1 MELMSVELMNVELM
15 NVKWVPL
22 ELVPLELVCL
32 VNTTELMNVESLK
45 LMNVELV
52 NKIPWDPLQVSLM
65 EFVKGDS
72 LGLNLKL
79 VNGLLLNIELVNVEV
94 MALELVRS
102 FVNVLKVVSQNE
114 NENENE
120 NANENGNLE
129 KYPLEIEMNDLGK
142 GILKKKKG
150 KGIGK
155 RVVPFHQSE
164 LPVSSLVSSRENP
177 RKFFESELHKR
188 RVLPKS

>member
-1 MELMSVELMNVELM
+1 M
-15 NVKWVPL
+15 
-22 ELVPLELVCL
+22 
-32 VNTTELMNVESLK
+32 
-45 LMNVELV
+45 
-52 NKIPWDPLQVSLM
+52 
-65 EFVKGDS
+65 KGDS

-79 VNGLLLNIELVNVEV
+79 VNGLLLNIELMNVEV
-94 MALELVRS
+94 MALELVHS

-120 NANENGNLE
+120 NGNLE
-129 KYPLEIEMNDLGK
+129 KYPLAIEMNDLGK

-188 RVLPKS
+188 RVLPFFKKKMKKTKRESPKKKKSLPKS